1 MNSFEPGQIIQNI
14 SKLYAVPFTA
24 VVVVSVKPV
33 EPPCGSSAIITVL
46 PLGENK
52 LLGPIFAVTSH
63 WDLVFKDPR

>member
-1 MNSFEPGQIIQNI
+1 MNSFEPGQIIHNK
-14 SKLYAVPFTA
+14 SNPCTAVPFTA

-33 EPPCGSSAIITVL
+33 VPPCGSSAIITVL

-63 WDLVFKDPR
+63 WDLVFKDP